1 MPSPSRP
8 IASRDVLLSALGA
21 AVVTPFILGIT
32 VLGLL
37 LLAVATGLHFSV
49 PLLVTVGGPA
59 GDDAYGVEV
68 TTGPMFGAYAA
79 LVFVGSGAGLL
90 RARRRDPGRRTR
102 DLAR

>member
-1 MPSPSRP
+1 MSASPRRFRAVD
-8 IASRDVLLSALGA
+8 IVLASAGA
-21 AVVTPFILGIT
+21 AIVTPLLLGIT

-59 GDDAYGVEV
+59 GGDAYGVEV

-90 RARRRDPGRRTR
+90 RARRQDPARKPRRQPS
-102 DLAR
+102 